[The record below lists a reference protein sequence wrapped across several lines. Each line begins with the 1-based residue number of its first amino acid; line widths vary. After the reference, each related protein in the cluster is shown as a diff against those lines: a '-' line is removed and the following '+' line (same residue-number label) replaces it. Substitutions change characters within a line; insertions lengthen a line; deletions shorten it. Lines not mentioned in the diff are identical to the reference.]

1 MQYLTP
7 KDVQG
12 ILKISRNNVY
22 ALFKSEDFPAV
33 KIGKQ
38 FRVSEEALE
47 KYLNERKVGAE
58 PNE

>member
-7 KDVQG
+7 KDVQR
-12 ILKISRNNVY
+12 ILKISKNNVY

-38 FRVSEEALE
+38 FRVSEESLE
-47 KYLNERKVGAE
+47 KYLNERKVGKE
-58 PNE
+58 

>member
-7 KDVQG
+7 KDVQR
-12 ILKISRNNVY
+12 ILKISKNNVY

-47 KYLNERKVGAE
+47 KYLNERKVGRG
-58 PNE
+58 